1 MDRRRPV
8 LGDMALRAV
17 GYVRAFLL
25 KETLS
30 YKPVMQYKRHIPSL
44 LQCSEAERDGLARIL
59 KEVLVR
65 YDNLFR

>member
-1 MDRRRPV
+1 MDRCRPI
-8 LGDMALRAV
+8 LGDMALRAF
-17 GYVRAFLL
+17 GYVHAFQQ
-25 KETLS
+25 KKNLS
-30 YKPVMQYKRHIPSL
+30 DKPVMQYKRHIPSL